1 MSSALGQTT
10 TDTVDQSG
18 GPCLEGGDEEE
29 GRGEHGKRQRL
40 ADDEVSVGGGGSG
53 EGMRGGT

>member
-1 MSSALGQTT
+1 MSSAVEQMT
-10 TDTVDQSG
+10 TDTVDQSS
-18 GPCLEGGDEEE
+18 GPCLEGGGEEE

-40 ADDEVSVGGGGSG
+40 TDDEVSVGGGGSG